1 MEMIARST
9 PTVKRRRL
17 AGELRRHR
25 EALGLTLD
33 EVAEQLEW
41 SNAKISRIENAR
53 VGVLPRDVK
62 YLLNVYAVE
71 GEVREVL
78 LTLAREARQKGWW
91 HSYGEAVPPWFEV
104 YVGLESDAVTMDAY
118 ESEHVPGLLQT
129 ADYARS
135 IFQAFPIDDEA
146 EIDKRVDLRMA
157 RTKRLAAPG
166 APKFWVVLNEAVI
179 HRCVGGVQTMRSQLD
194 HLRDMAKLP
203 NVTIQ
208 VLPFDAGA
216 HPAMSGAFTILGF
229 PEPTDPKVVFM
240 EGQTGGLYL
249 EKSHEIDRYS
259 LAFDHLRAAALRP
272 SDSQALVGRIADSM
286 ACSTR

>member
-1 MEMIARST
+1 M
-9 PTVKRRRL
+9 KRRRL

-33 EVAEQLEW
+33 EVAERLEW

-71 GEVREVL
+71 DEAREVL

-91 HSYGEAVPPWFEV
+91 HSYGEAIPPWFEV
-104 YVGLESDAVTMDAY
+104 YVGLESDAVTMDKY
-118 ESEHVPGLLQT
+118 ESEHIPGLLQT
-129 ADYARS
+129 ADYARAV
-135 IFQAFPIDDEA
+135 FEAFPAEDGA
-146 EIDKRVDLRMA
+146 EIDKRVELRMA
-157 RTKRLAAPG
+157 RTARLTASD
-166 APKFWVVLNEAVI
+166 APKFWAVLNEAVI
-179 HRCVGGVQTMRSQLD
+179 HRRVGGDQAMRAQLAY
-194 HLRDMAKLP
+194 LRDMATRP
-203 NVTIQ
+203 NITLQ

-249 EKSHEIDRYS
+249 EKPHEIERYS

-272 SDSQALVGRIADSM
+272 GDSQELIARVADSM
-286 ACSTR
+286 A